1 MQAVADELQLPATAF
16 VSPLVDGWQLR
27 WFTATSELA
36 LCGHGTLASAHV
48 LFERGDAPPDEVIR
62 FTTPAGLLSASRRD
76 GRIEMDFP
84 AEPSSAAD
92 PPADLLAALGLIPV
106 RVERNRLDYLV
117 ELESEEAVRAARP
130 DLTRLRSV
138 QTRGVILTARS
149 STAAGD
155 FVSRFFAP
163 SVGIDEDA
171 VTGSAHC
178 CLAPYWQRY
187 LEQGEYGRNPALVV
201 GSGHVHVDGD
211 RVRLSGQAVTVLRGD
226 LVSTGLSTQAA
237 RAARAWSA
245 SAIGRFGRPKT
256 SAATRGYAANSTRS
270 TDLPSPVKRV
280 SSPLRSDTTASS
292 VHRTSTTLST
302 TQLPPGTWWR

>member
-1 MQAVADELQLPATAF
+1 MPALVHVDAFTDRPFAGNPAAVVLLPEPADAAWMQAVADELQLPATAF
-16 VSPLVDGWQLR
+16 VSPLTDGFHLR

-62 FTTPAGLLSASRRD
+62 FTTPAGLLSARRID
-76 GRIEMDFP
+76 NRIELDFP
-84 AEPSSAAD
+84 AEPSVAAAA
-92 PPADLLAALGLIPV
+92 PPDLLGALGLVPV

-117 ELESEEAVRAARP
+117 ELESEEAVRAACP
-130 DLTRLRSV
+130 DLSLLRNV
-138 QTRGVILTARS
+138 QTRGVILTARA

-187 LEQGEYGRNPALVV
+187 LGKAEMV
-201 GSGHVHVDGD
+201 GIQVSRRGGVVHVQVAGD

-226 LVSTGLSTQAA
+226 LVG
-237 RAARAWSA
+237 
-245 SAIGRFGRPKT
+245 F
-256 SAATRGYAANSTRS
+256 
-270 TDLPSPVKRV
+270 V
-280 SSPLRSDTTASS
+280 
-292 VHRTSTTLST
+292 
-302 TQLPPGTWWR
+302 